1 MRKIRPLFL
10 LLILLTACS
19 TDPNLVFIQGTWVG
33 TDEGGVGSGGRFA
46 QWQFS
51 RGQFLAQLENPAG
64 DVMVSQGS
72 YRLVESEGDLLM
84 LEFYDISGDV
94 FTYNN
99 LPAAYRIEIDRQAGT
114 IRINSRVFV
123 RGE

>member
-1 MRKIRPLFL
+1 MRKTRLLFL

-19 TDPNLVFIQGTWVG
+19 TDPNLEFIQGTWVG
-33 TDEGGVGSGGRFA
+33 TNEGGIGAGGLFA

-64 DVMVSQGS
+64 DVQVSQGS
-72 YRLVESEGDLLM
+72 YRLEESEGDLLM
-84 LEFYDISGDV
+84 LELYDISGDV

-99 LPAAYRIEIDRQAGT
+99 LPVTYKIEIDRQAGT
-114 IRINSRVFV
+114 IKINSRVFV